1 MTLAKYDCRL
11 FVIDLKRVDFSVYKK
26 IAWYAYTTK
35 GALQVLSWLKEELLV
50 RQAMLDKAGVVK
62 IQDYPGYLPY
72 CVLIIDELM
81 QLTPKYASDKHEK
94 AMREEAHGYLTDILG
109 LARALG
115 IHVILGTQGAY
126 RDILPGEMKINIPAR
141 LAFRCA
147 SPEGSEIILGKGK
160 YDAYY
165 LPKIPGRAIW
175 QHGTEQFTVQVM
187 HLPHNKVKMYLP
199 DKKEV
204 LKPGQERIDGAI

>member
-1 MTLAKYDCRL
+1 MSLAKYDCRL

-26 IAWYAYTTK
+26 IAWYAYTTS
-35 GALQVLSWLKEELLV
+35 GALQVLRYLKEELII
-50 RQAMLDKAGVVK
+50 RQDILDKAGVVK

-81 QLTPKYASDKHEK
+81 QLTPKFAADKHEK
-94 AMREEAHGYLTDILG
+94 SMREEAHGCLTDILG

-147 SPEGSEIILGKGK
+147 TPEGSEIILGKGK

-165 LPKIPGRAIW
+165 LPEIPGRAIW
-175 QHGTEQFTVQVM
+175 QYGTEHRTVQVM
-187 HLPHNKVKMYLP
+187 HIPHQRVKMYLP
-199 DKKEV
+199 DSKPV
-204 LKPGQERIDGAI
+204 LKPGQERVDGGI